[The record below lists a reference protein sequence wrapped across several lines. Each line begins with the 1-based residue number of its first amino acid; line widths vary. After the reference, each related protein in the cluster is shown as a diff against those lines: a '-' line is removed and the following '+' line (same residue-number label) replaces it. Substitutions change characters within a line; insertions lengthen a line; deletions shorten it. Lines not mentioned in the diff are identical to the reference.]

1 MNPPVTSIFL
11 LITTFS
17 FGQTIED
24 KTEEFLSAINCKE
37 ILNKKYNTIKSSIDE
52 TKPELFRNFQLDF
65 NKTEDVKIF
74 DDFLIE
80 EIELFKEESFVQ
92 LSDTYSRN
100 YSVAKIQLFINK
112 AKNSKNIDS
121 VLRDS
126 NFYKELDSIV
136 GIFQSDLNKDIKL
149 TLTKIRA
156 QYTPLKLIIL
166 ENGNEINVKNVNLE
180 MFLNTASKQNDK
192 INILNTIT
200 SEISV
205 PKNFD
210 YDTIKSLTIKYNSV
224 EYTIDKYNMNLPE
237 TVREISS
244 PLKKD
249 GFEDL
254 EIWTLNISQN
264 NISLKIKAEVIFE
277 K

>member
-1 MNPPVTSIFL
+1 MKKVTSIFL

-52 TKPELFRNFQLDF
+52 TKPELFRNFQLDS
-65 NKTEDVKIF
+65 NKTADVKIF

-100 YSVAKIQLFINK
+100 YSVAKIQQYINK

-156 QYTPLKLIIL
+156 QYTPLKLVIL

-205 PKNFD
+205 PNNFD